1 MHAHTNEPSLVFQY
15 SFLSHS
21 SLTSR
26 AFNRL
31 LSPSSLLSSFS
42 FLLLFL
48 LFFSF
53 FVALAPLP
61 NPSPR
66 LREAVARLRAA
77 WSLAGWKG
85 RRERKVKLT

>member
-1 MHAHTNEPSLVFQY
+1 MDDCTHTSKQTCVHTSKPSLAFQY

-21 SLTSR
+21 SCVSR

-66 LREAVARLRAA
+66 LREAVARLSAA
-77 WSLAGWKG
+77 
-85 RRERKVKLT
+85 